1 MSINLTY
8 SSDLSES
15 FIKVRHHHSKSIYE
29 NFVQLYRSHI
39 FSDSLVFVIA
49 FSIFF
54 LPNRFDVFMR
64 RKRHQNFIWMIGF
77 DRCNLNFRANLSPI
91 HHHHCEP
98 NSTTLLSPSS
108 VRNGHTSVS
117 TKLGVLRNF
126 FCEIL
131 KINISFKVFSVVS
144 HLSITYF
151 VDWNEI

>member
-15 FIKVRHHHSKSIYE
+15 FIKVRHHHSKSTCLPIWK
-29 NFVQLYRSHI
+29 FRSAISQPHFFRLIGFCYRI
-39 FSDSLVFVIA
+39 FN
-49 FSIFF
+49 FF

-91 HHHHCEP
+91 HHHHEP
-98 NSTTLLSPSS
+98 NSTALLSPPP

-117 TKLGVLRNF
+117 TKLGIFWGRAFKYKCINF
-126 FCEIL
+126 IISHKNSWNHFISGL
-131 KINISFKVFSVVS
+131 K
-144 HLSITYF
+144 
-151 VDWNEI
+151 

>member
-15 FIKVRHHHSKSIYE
+15 FIKVRHHHSKSTCLPIWK
-29 NFVQLYRSHI
+29 FRSAISQPH
-39 FSDSLVFVIA
+39 FFPTHWFLLSHFQ
-49 FSIFF
+49 FF

-91 HHHHCEP
+91 QHHHCEP
-98 NSTTLLSPSS
+98 NSTTLLSPSP

-117 TKLGVLRNF
+117 TKLGILRIF
-126 FCEIL
+126 FCEIS
-131 KINISFKVFSVVS
+131 KINISFKVFFRGITSV
-144 HLSITYF
+144 LI
-151 VDWNEI
+151 EMK